1 MRRELGR
8 SSLPII
14 LVVAEK
20 ESLVDKQIG
29 PYKIVRLIGSGGM
42 GTVYE
47 AVHSQIGRRAAI
59 KMLSKDFQ
67 QDAEFIQRFF
77 NEARAVNIINHPS
90 VVTVYDFGSAED
102 GSPYIVMEYL
112 EGESLRQRM
121 NKSGRT
127 DPQRAMKLTRQVAS
141 GLAAAH
147 AKKIV
152 HRDLKPGNIL
162 LVPDADNPDGE
173 RPKILDFGIAKL
185 AADPSAKALTRMGVS
200 MGTPAYMS
208 PELCKDARDVTDR
221 SDVYALGLILFEML
235 AGEHPFAHALKADS
249 AMMASHIGQPP
260 PTLDSKVP
268 GLGADLVGLVN
279 RMLAKQP
286 DARPSAAEVAATLGR
301 LGGSVTGL
309 MPIIDGSALN
319 LPPDPGRAIPE
330 AAAGLDVG
338 LSAFVKPLQENRGL
352 VIGAG
357 VMLLLGVIG
366 IGVILRLILAGPPQV
381 PQPVRW
387 TIQSEPAGAD
397 VLDATGQLIGKTPL
411 VHQRQRG
418 TSVEILSVRKE
429 GFSEARIPCDT
440 SKDFTQLVTLVPQP
454 QAADRK
460 AAPEGSAKQDEAS
473 TTRSKSKDRKHRKSS
488 RSKQK

>member
-1 MRRELGR
+1 MDR
-8 SSLPII
+8 
-14 LVVAEK
+14 
-20 ESLVDKQIG
+20 QIG

-42 GTVYE
+42 GSVYE
-47 AVHSQIGRRAAI
+47 AMNTQIERRAAI
-59 KMLSKDFQ
+59 KVLSKDFQ
-67 QDAEFIQRFF
+67 QDAEFVQRFF

-90 VVTVYDFGSAED
+90 VVTVYDFGTAED

-112 EGESLRQRM
+112 EGETLRQRM

-127 DPQRAMKLTRQVAS
+127 DPERAMKTIRQVAS

-162 LVPDADNPDGE
+162 LVHDSDNADGE

-185 AADPSAKALTRMGVS
+185 AADPSAKALTRVGVS

-235 AGEHPFAHALKADS
+235 AGEHPFASALKADS
-249 AMMASHIGQPP
+249 AMMASHIGQPAP
-260 PTLDSKVP
+260 SLDSKVP
-268 GLGADLVGLVN
+268 GLGPDLVGLVN

-301 LGGSVTGL
+301 LGGSSTGL
-309 MPIIDGSALN
+309 MQVIDAGSIPLPLHPNRAL
-319 LPPDPGRAIPE
+319 LTADAVS
-330 AAAGLDVG
+330 DVG
-338 LSAFVKPLQENRGL
+338 LSAVLKPLQENRGL

-366 IGVILRLILAGPPQV
+366 IVVILRVILAGAPSV
-381 PQPVRW
+381 PLPVRW
-387 TIQSEPAGAD
+387 SIQSEPPGAD
-397 VLDATGQLIGKTPL
+397 VLDATGQMLGKTPF
-411 VHQRQRG
+411 VHQHARG
-418 TSVEILSVRKE
+418 TAVEILSIRKE
-429 GFSEARIPCDT
+429 GFSEARVPCDS
-440 SKDFTQLVTLVPQP
+440 SKDINQMVTLVA
-454 QAADRK
+454 QAKPADK
-460 AAPEGSAKQDEAS
+460 KVEPEPGTDSHTS
-473 TTRSKSKDRKHRKSS
+473 TESKRPSS
-488 RSKQK
+488 RRHKKERASKKEKQSRSH